1 MTVYARCLLYLLILF
16 WLTGCMNNGKTSEG
30 VAIECKI
37 QNPLHSSNIYIGDRF
52 NFRKA
57 EVDTSSQ
64 TLLWQR
70 DSVVG
75 PLLVSA
81 YFDRNQNCCIY
92 LEPGDRLKLE
102 FNGREIQ
109 NSLNSLTFEGGRK
122 IENEF
127 LISLKKVFNKNLS
140 YEFDF
145 YNCPE
150 REFMERID
158 SLRDHGLDMINSYTK
173 EHTGKLDF
181 ENFTREYINY
191 TCALYLNNYPMKYRY
206 TFGHRDY
213 RISNAL
219 KIKIEEYVQLER
231 PDLVDHI
238 VYAEFLL
245 ERISGL
251 SGLNELNFRETNEL
265 KIEKTVA
272 EAMDVIDSLM
282 VNQEII
288 KLAKYGIIHRE
299 MYLKRPAIEPFY
311 VAFREE
317 YPNSIYTI
325 KLQEA
330 WKDYKILSKGFP
342 APQFEFADVT
352 GQKYSLDSFRGKW
365 IYMDVWATWCG
376 PCLAQQPRFEE
387 LVEKYRNNDRLLFLG
402 ISVDE
407 DVEAWKRMVVEKKMG
422 GVQLNIQSDPDNTF
436 HKDYMITG
444 VPKYLFIDPN
454 GLVYDINT
462 KRPKDPELV
471 DEIDYLLSRSFN
483 IH

>member
-1 MTVYARCLLYLLILF
+1 
-16 WLTGCMNNGKTSEG
+16 MNNGKTSEG

-64 TLLWQR
+64 NLLWQR

-191 TCALYLNNYPMKYRY
+191 TCALYLNN
-206 TFGHRDY
+206 
-213 RISNAL
+213 
-219 KIKIEEYVQLER
+219 
-231 PDLVDHI
+231 
-238 VYAEFLL
+238 
-245 ERISGL
+245 
-251 SGLNELNFRETNEL
+251 
-265 KIEKTVA
+265 
-272 EAMDVIDSLM
+272 
-282 VNQEII
+282 
-288 KLAKYGIIHRE
+288 
-299 MYLKRPAIEPFY
+299 
-311 VAFREE
+311 
-317 YPNSIYTI
+317 
-325 KLQEA
+325 
-330 WKDYKILSKGFP
+330 
-342 APQFEFADVT
+342 
-352 GQKYSLDSFRGKW
+352 
-365 IYMDVWATWCG
+365 
-376 PCLAQQPRFEE
+376 
-387 LVEKYRNNDRLLFLG
+387 
-402 ISVDE
+402 
-407 DVEAWKRMVVEKKMG
+407 
-422 GVQLNIQSDPDNTF
+422 
-436 HKDYMITG
+436 
-444 VPKYLFIDPN
+444 
-454 GLVYDINT
+454 
-462 KRPKDPELV
+462 
-471 DEIDYLLSRSFN
+471 
-483 IH
+483 